1 MWDILIPLNICFSE
15 TTRDLGSRTNPPSL
29 RGRFRLREMCQVFLS
44 SRKSRGVGH
53 AHSCLPHSE
62 QCSGPL
68 HVSQPSRSRAPSRLT
83 EEEAVVLPPGRARV
97 SRDRPLQAGCSWSSG
112 CLDLPPPLR
121 GHPHPASHPSS
132 HWLISGRT

>member
-15 TTRDLGSRTNPPSL
+15 TTWDLGSRINPPSL
-29 RGRFRLREMCQVFLS
+29 LGRFRLREMCQVFLS

-53 AHSCLPHSE
+53 AHSCPPNSE

-68 HVSQPSRSRAPSRLT
+68 NVSQPSHSRAPSLLT
-83 EEEAVVLPPGRARV
+83 GEEAVVLPPGRAWL
-97 SRDRPLQAGCSWSSG
+97 SRDRPLQAGCSRSSG
-112 CLDLPPPLR
+112 CLEHPPPLR